1 MSDDVL
7 VSKVVNALVEDATSP
22 AEKVQ
27 PIGGAID
34 RVRQKSGGIWVGGRA
49 TLTPTTLRF
58 APNGLNKL
66 ANDGPL
72 ESEVSLASV
81 HDVQLVKGFV
91 TNIVDVHHDAG
102 RLRVRCYGAK
112 RFAEEIQRAVAAV
125 EQA

>member
-1 MSDDVL
+1 MSDDVI

-22 AEKVQ
+22 ADRIA
-27 PIGGAID
+27 PFGGAID
-34 RVRQKSGGIWVGGRA
+34 TVRQKSDGLSVGGRA
-49 TLTPTTLRF
+49 TLTHTTFRF
-58 APNGLNKL
+58 DPNGLNKL

-72 ESEVSLASV
+72 ESEIPLSSV
-81 HDVQLVKGFV
+81 HDVQFVEGFV

-102 RLRVRCYGAK
+102 RQRVRCYGAK